1 MPRLP
6 YKSDD
11 DAGPDEIVAP
21 IRARRGGTLLH
32 LDRQLLYSPPL
43 AAGWNALLG
52 AVRGAFELP
61 PRLREIAICAVATL
75 NRAPYEFH
83 HHAPLLRAA
92 GASEAQLAALRELD
106 GSDDD
111 ARGLALFDSAGQAT
125 IRLAT
130 EMTRSVAVRDE
141 TFAAAR
147 AALGDDRVLV
157 ELVATIAAYNMVS
170 RVIVALDIAPE

>member
-11 DAGPDEIVAP
+11 DAGPAEIVAP

-32 LDRQLLYSPPL
+32 LDRQLLYSPPF

-52 AVRGAFELP
+52 AVRGALGLP
-61 PRLREIAICAVATL
+61 ARLREIAICTVATI

-92 GASEAQLAALRELD
+92 GASEAQVEALREWT
-106 GSDDD
+106 SADD
-111 ARGLALFDSAGQAT
+111 AERLALFDAAEQAT
-125 IRLAT
+125 IRLAI
-130 EMTRSVAVRDE
+130 EMTRSVQVSDAAFD
-141 TFAAAR
+141 AAR
-147 AALGDDRVLV
+147 AALGDDRQLV
-157 ELVATIAAYNMVS
+157 ELVGTIAAYNMVS
-170 RVIVALDIAPE
+170 RVIVALAIEPE

>member
-6 YKSDD
+6 YKGDD
-11 DAGPDEIVAP
+11 DAGDDEIVAA

-43 AAGWNALLG
+43 AAGWNALMG
-52 AVRGAFELP
+52 AVRGRLELP
-61 PRLREIAICAVATL
+61 ARLREIAICVVATV

-83 HHAPLLRAA
+83 HHAPVLRAA
-92 GASEAQLAALRELD
+92 GASDAQVEALRTLD
-106 GSDDD
+106 DVDRPG
-111 ARGLALFDSAGQAT
+111 LFDAVERAT

-130 EMTRSVAVRDE
+130 EMTRAVDVGDE

-147 AALGDDRVLV
+147 AALGDDRQLV
-157 ELVATIAAYNMVS
+157 ELVGTIAAYNMVS
-170 RVIVALDIAPE
+170 RVIVALGIAPE

>member
-11 DAGPDEIVAP
+11 DAGPEELVAP
-21 IRARRGGTLLH
+21 IRARRGGKLLH

-43 AAGWNALLG
+43 AAGWNELMG
-52 AVRGAFELP
+52 AVRGRTTLP
-61 PRLREIAICAVATL
+61 AQLREIAICVVATL

-92 GASEAQLAALRELD
+92 GASEAQVDALRDLD
-106 GSDDD
+106 GADRADLFDD
-111 ARGLALFDSAGQAT
+111 AERAT
-125 IRLAT
+125 IRLAM
-130 EMTRSVAVRDE
+130 EMTRSVEVTDE

-147 AALGDDRVLV
+147 AALGDDRQLV
-157 ELVATIAAYNMVS
+157 ELVGTIAAYNMVS
-170 RVIVALDIAPE
+170 RVIVALAIAPE